1 MGLFLNI
8 DMFSMHVS
16 ARPLSDADL
25 VKIKKDLRGIKV
37 EVTHR
42 GNMRRKYW
50 ISGLTFEATREL
62 TFLVDERR
70 TIKYV
75 VEHFYE
81 TYRFVIQHT

>member
-42 GNMRRKYW
+42 GNMRRKY
-50 ISGLTFEATREL
+50 
-62 TFLVDERR
+62 
-70 TIKYV
+70 
-75 VEHFYE
+75 
-81 TYRFVIQHT
+81 